1 MNPTLRRLPLVICA
15 LPVLMAVNGADLKSA
30 TGEPP
35 RFVIAAPGIAYST
48 FEIHADD
55 AEAFSGYAFKIDLD
69 VAELRLIP
77 AGDPPSRRKVEQII
91 GPFPPE
97 PPINAIS

>member
-35 RFVIAAPGIAYST
+35 RFVIAAPGIPYST
-48 FEIHADD
+48 FEIPPGA
-55 AEAFSGYAFKIDLD
+55 AGGFSGYAFKIDLAG
-69 VAELRLIP
+69 AELRLIP

-91 GPFPPE
+91 VSYPAVV
-97 PPINAIS
+97 AI